1 MRNEFLISLGGHIAA
16 FFLVFALSGFTA
28 RRSKLPEKVYRV
40 RILPEFVEEE
50 KTDIVAKEKPKPLE
64 KTLPVHTTK
73 KVKPKAKPKEKQEK
87 VKKEGKRGEESKI
100 RLDDENFSDF
110 FYINLLVNKVSSNWK
125 NPARGGITLRTT
137 VYFIIL
143 RDGRIKGLRVEKSSG
158 SSIFDESARE
168 AIRCS
173 IPFPE
178 LPEDYTG
185 DHLGV
190 HFEFEHIP

>member
-1 MRNEFLISLGGHIAA
+1 MRNEFFISLGGHIAV
-16 FFLVFALSGFTA
+16 FLLIAAISGLTA
-28 RRSKLPEKVYRV
+28 RRAKPPEKVYRV
-40 RILPEFVEEE
+40 KILPEFAEEE
-50 KTDIVAKEKPKPLE
+50 KTDIAAKEKPKPLE
-64 KTLPVHTTK
+64 KTLPIHTTK
-73 KVKPKAKPKEKQEK
+73 KVKPKAKPKKKQEK
-87 VKKEGKRGEESKI
+87 VKKEGKRGEKSKI

-137 VYFIIL
+137 IYFIIL
-143 RDGRIKGLRVEKSSG
+143 RDGRIKGLKVEKSSG
-158 SSIFDESARE
+158 SSIFDESAKE

-173 IPFPE
+173 VPFPE